1 MDTTIKLFCLI
12 GNETSLRAFEIEID
26 STATVSKLKDIDAYK
41 LTLWLV
47 EIPED
52 KEGFAITLE
61 SKRHRDEDSAARYL
75 KHFKPSGTV
84 GEAYRKYV
92 YYAEQSGTKYIF
104 QCWRREQHC

>member
-1 MDTTIKLFCLI
+1 MSYTFAMDTTIKLFCLI

-52 KEGFAITLE
+52 KEGFAITL
-61 SKRHRDEDSAARYL
+61 
-75 KHFKPSGTV
+75 
-84 GEAYRKYV
+84 GELVVKEELTRPRKTMT
-92 YYAEQSGTKYIF
+92 ALFPTPPNELAYIF
-104 QCWRREQHC
+104 M